1 MIMIRLLLYGTIVFK
16 WVKDLVFNLKKAY
29 LKLQSLVY
37 GFSPLNFLVP
47 PLLFPQNARK
57 AISVFSAAAAAI

>member
-1 MIMIRLLLYGTIVFK
+1 MTQRSGIQFELS
-16 WVKDLVFNLKKAY
+16 Y